1 MSNTGES
8 SKGVGSLLVL
18 RALRHFPCD
27 HRRAENSFRSVV
39 CRFDKRR
46 GKKAHQVA
54 LIILSA
60 QTVQQAL
67 VVVIFQ
73 HAIPEM
79 VTHLLFQFLCLFRKC
94 IRGQTMPRSPKCHSF
109 LEQLLGNEAELTR
122 PPLLG
127 LHYNA
132 AVP

>member
-79 VTHLLFQFLCLFRKC
+79 AANSAGRMDGGLTQF
-94 IRGQTMPRSPKCHSF
+94 GH
-109 LEQLLGNEAELTR
+109 ALTYDL
-122 PPLLG
+122 P
-127 LHYNA
+127 
-132 AVP
+132 